1 MLRAFIE
8 DAFELMALSAVVSL
22 IGLIAP
28 AVVGA

>member
-1 MLRAFIE
+1 MLRALVE
-8 DAFELMALSAVVSL
+8 AAFELLALSAVVSL

>member
-1 MLRAFIE
+1 MLRALVE
-8 DAFELMALSAVVSL
+8 DAFELLALSAVVSL